1 MAQYFFDTSAL
12 AKYYHTEAG
21 SQRVSAIFAEPNR
34 QIRVSSLG
42 VLETQ
47 SVFAMKVRMGELDL
61 KAAGIQRAMMMLD
74 IAAGTVAVHGLRAN
88 HLMTAERL
96 IGRHSFSRPL
106 KTLDA
111 LQLAVALELSQHG
124 LLDTF
129 VVADKRLSEIAS
141 AEGLTVL
148 NPESP

>member
-1 MAQYFFDTSAL
+1 MAQYFFDTSAF
-12 AKYYHTEAG
+12 AKYYHTELG
-21 SQRVSAIFAEPNR
+21 SQRVNAISAEPNR

-47 SVFAMKVRMGELDL
+47 SVFAMKVRVGELDR
-61 KAAGIQRAMMMLD
+61 KAAGAQRAMMMLD
-74 IAAGTVAVHGLRAN
+74 IAAGTIVVHGLRLD
-88 HLMTAERL
+88 HLVAAELL

-111 LQLAVALELSQHG
+111 LQLAVAVELSENG

-129 VVADKRLSEIAS
+129 VVADKRLSEVAS
-141 AEGLTVL
+141 TEGLTVL

>member
-1 MAQYFFDTSAL
+1 MAQYFFDTSAF
-12 AKYYHTEAG
+12 AKYYHTELG
-21 SQRVSAIFAEPNR
+21 SQRVAAVFAEPNR

-42 VLETQ
+42 VLEIQ
-47 SVFAMKVRMGELDL
+47 SVFAMKVRIGELDR
-61 KAAGIQRAMMMLD
+61 KAAGTQRAMMMLD
-74 IAAGTVAVHGLRAN
+74 IAAGNIAVHGLRPD
-88 HLMTAERL
+88 HLVSAETL
-96 IGRHSFSRPL
+96 IGRHSFSRQL

-111 LQLAVALELSQHG
+111 LQLAIALELAQNW

-129 VVADKRLSEIAS
+129 VVADKRLSEVAS